1 MLALLAVNAGAQEPP
16 WDPSAVKPCDRPC
29 LTAIMDR
36 YLAAMIAHDR
46 SGLPLERDVRMTE
59 NTAAMDVG
67 EGILWRAKVEPTTF
81 KLYVADPVAGQVGL
95 QTVLNIEGRPAL
107 VAIRFEGG
115 TRPDPGNRG
124 ASRPQRGAAGH
135 GAAQDAATRAGE

>member
-1 MLALLAVNAGAQEPP
+1 
-16 WDPSAVKPCDRPC
+16 
-29 LTAIMDR
+29 MDR

-59 NTAAMDVG
+59 NTAALDVG
-67 EGILWRAKVEPTTF
+67 ERILWRAKVEPTTF
-81 KLYVADPVAGQVGL
+81 KLYVADSVAGQVGL

-107 VAIRFEGG
+107 VAIRIEGG

-124 ASRPQRGAAGH
+124 ASRSQRGTAGH